1 MKTITAYVIFC
12 LHSTN
17 SFLNGRRDIFC
28 LFFLISNWKCDRS
41 LHDWKHA
48 VRFYYH
54 LFITMDIYLL
64 PWISYVFISRSIF
77 SNREKDTKGKGKSS
91 ERLSPLVE
99 YSSIISVY
107 RRNESAF
114 NWLPVGRKDVLLMR
128 STLII
133 NQ

>member
-1 MKTITAYVIFC
+1 MIGNTQ
-12 LHSTN
+12 L
-17 SFLNGRRDIFC
+17 G
-28 LFFLISNWKCDRS
+28 
-41 LHDWKHA
+41 
-48 VRFYYH
+48 
-54 LFITMDIYLL
+54 FITIYLL
-64 PWISYVFISRSIF
+64 PWIFIYYHGYRMYLSADQFF
-77 SNREKDTKGKGKSS
+77 SNREKDTKGKGTSS
-91 ERLSPLVE
+91 ERLSSLVE